1 MLLARAMRIA
11 VLLLSL
17 LLVFACQRETPDV
30 SQNTPSQSQTTTD
43 TPPQM
48 AESPASSTMNPVIPP
63 EQDNPAGSPRPA
75 SPTQEV
81 HLIEYAIHMPETLP
95 AGRVAFN
102 VENGGKETHAFEIE
116 GNGIEQKTNELTR
129 GNTASLE
136 VDLKPGTYTIYC
148 PVDGHAEKGMK
159 KTVVVK

>member
-1 MLLARAMRIA
+1 MRTA

-17 LLVFACQRETPDV
+17 MILAACNDEGRDYAKGGPTK
-30 SQNTPSQSQTTTD
+30 SSTTAD
-43 TPPQM
+43 TAPQM
-48 AESPASSTMNPVIPP
+48 AEPNSTMNPVVQP
-63 EQDNPAGSPRPA
+63 ESDDPAGVAKAA

-81 HLIEYAIHMPETLP
+81 HLIEYAIHMPDTLP

-148 PVDGHAEKGMK
+148 PVAGHAEKGMK
-159 KTVVVK
+159 KTVTVK

>member
-1 MLLARAMRIA
+1 MRTALFLVSILLLAACKSDSPGD
-11 VLLLSL
+11 LS
-17 LLVFACQRETPDV
+17 QE
-30 SQNTPSQSQTTTD
+30 TPSQSSNDTA

-48 AESPASSTMNPVIPP
+48 AEPSTMNPTHAPDTHTP
-63 EQDNPAGSPRPA
+63 GNAPTPA

-81 HLIEYAIHMPETLP
+81 HLIEYAIHMPDTLP

-159 KTVVVK
+159 KTVTVR

>member
-1 MLLARAMRIA
+1 MRTA
-11 VLLLSL
+11 VFLLSAL
-17 LLVFACQRETPDV
+17 LLVSCKSDSPGDL
-30 SQNTPSQSQTTTD
+30 SQNTPSQSSND
-43 TPPQM
+43 TSISPQQ
-48 AESPASSTMNPVIPP
+48 AEPSTMNPTHAIESDTPTKAP
-63 EQDNPAGSPRPA
+63 TPAL
-75 SPTQEV
+75 PTQEV
-81 HLIEYAIHMPETLP
+81 HLIEYAIHMPDTLP

-129 GNTASLE
+129 GNTAALE

>member
-1 MLLARAMRIA
+1 MLLAAVMRIA

-48 AESPASSTMNPVIPP
+48 AEPSTMNPVIPP
-63 EQDNPAGSPRPA
+63 EQDNPAASPRPA

-81 HLIEYAIHMPETLP
+81 HLIEYAIHMPDTLP

-116 GNGIEQKTNELTR
+116 GNGIEQKTSELTR

-159 KTVVVK
+159 KTVTVK

>member
-1 MLLARAMRIA
+1 MRAA
-11 VLLLSL
+11 AFLLLL
-17 LLVFACQRETPDV
+17 LFV
-30 SQNTPSQSQTTTD
+30 SCKSDSPGDMSQETPSQSSNDTA

-48 AESPASSTMNPVIPP
+48 AEPTPLNPVHAPDAHTP
-63 EQDNPAGSPRPA
+63 SNAPTPA

-81 HLIEYAIHMPETLP
+81 HLIEYAIHMPDTLP

-159 KTVVVK
+159 KTVTVK

>member
-1 MLLARAMRIA
+1 MRIA
-11 VLLLSL
+11 VLLLSALAL
-17 LLVFACQRETPDV
+17 LACQRETPDV
-30 SQNTPSQSQTTTD
+30 SQNTPSQSSMTTD
-43 TPPQM
+43 ATPQM
-48 AESPASSTMNPVIPP
+48 TESNASTMNPILPP
-63 EQDNPAGSPRPA
+63 ETDNPAGRPTPA

-81 HLIEYAIHMPETLP
+81 HLIEYAIHMPDTLP
-95 AGRVAFN
+95 AGRIAFN

-148 PVDGHAEKGMK
+148 PVNGHAEKGMK
-159 KTVVVK
+159 KTVTVR

>member
-1 MLLARAMRIA
+1 MLLAAVMRIA

-30 SQNTPSQSQTTTD
+30 SQNTPSQSSTTTD

-48 AESPASSTMNPVIPP
+48 GEASTMNPVIPP
-63 EQDNPAGSPRPA
+63 EQDNSAGSPTPA

-81 HLIEYAIHMPETLP
+81 HLIEYAIHMPDTLP
-95 AGRVAFN
+95 TGRIAFN

-116 GNGIEQKTNELTR
+116 GNGIEQKTSELTR
-129 GNTASLE
+129 GNTAALE
-136 VDLKPGTYTIYC
+136 VDLKPGTYTVYC
-148 PVDGHAEKGMK
+148 PIKGHAEKGMR